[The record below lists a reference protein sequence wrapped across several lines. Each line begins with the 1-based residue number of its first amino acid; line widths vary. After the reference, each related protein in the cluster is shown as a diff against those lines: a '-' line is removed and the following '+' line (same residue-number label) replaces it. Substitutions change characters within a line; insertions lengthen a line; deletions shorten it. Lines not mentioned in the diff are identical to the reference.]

1 MAKRKSN
8 WSKMIEEAGFRIRI
22 YERPNGAG
30 VYFSFIIDGKK
41 TQRSTRR
48 TDRKDAEEYAREV
61 VRLVAR
67 DRLLGRSG
75 PVKLGDVFRAYAE
88 HKEPLLALD
97 RRASATSRRKIFL
110 RAWGAEQVIDDIGQM
125 HIDRY
130 VHLRTTGKLFHD
142 HKYRR
147 AEKGVRQGTLDT
159 ELRWLSSVFN
169 FAVGF
174 KIDGRRLLQTNPLR
188 DVQWGREKNP
198 RRPVASH
205 QRFLETLKHVDT
217 VDPMGRLHCIL
228 ILARYTG
235 RRESAIC
242 HLRASD
248 FLRNETAIRET
259 LASMGMDENSAK
271 HMPHGAIRWREAED
285 KMGYATVTPISD
297 RTRQGLDAYL
307 ASSPRMGDV
316 PLFPSPRKPD
326 LVIRRD
332 LTARW
337 LLKAESLAKLP
348 KLRGGVFH
356 PYRRLWATERK
367 HLPDQD
373 VAVAGGWRDAQVLRQ
388 SYQQADPATVLGVVE
403 AGE

>member
-1 MAKRKSN
+1 MAKRKSD

-48 TDRKDAEEYAREV
+48 TDRKEAEEYAREV

-75 PVKLGDVFRAYAE
+75 PVKLGEVFRAYAD

-97 RRASATSRRKIFL
+97 RRTSAKSRRKIFL
-110 RAWGAEQVIDDIGQM
+110 RAWGAEQVIDDIGQT

-130 VHLRTTGKLFHD
+130 VHLRTTGQLFHD
-142 HKYRR
+142 HKFRR

-174 KIDGRRLLQTNPLR
+174 KTDGRRLLQANPLR
-188 DVQWGREKNP
+188 DVEWGREKNP

-217 VDPMGRLHCIL
+217 VDPTGRLRCTL

-248 FLRNETAIRET
+248 FLHDASAIRET
-259 LASMGMDENSAK
+259 PRLYG
-271 HMPHGAIRWREAED
+271 HGREF
-285 KMGYATVTPISD
+285 GQTHATRSPQVA
-297 RTRQGLDAYL
+297 QGRGQDGLCD
-307 ASSPRMGDV
+307 GD
-316 PLFPSPRKPD
+316 
-326 LVIRRD
+326 
-332 LTARW
+332 T
-337 LLKAESLAKLP
+337 
-348 KLRGGVFH
+348 
-356 PYRRLWATERK
+356 
-367 HLPDQD
+367 DQ
-373 VAVAGGWRDAQVLRQ
+373 R
-388 SYQQADPATVLGVVE
+388 SDPARLGRISRGKSKDGRCAALPLPE
-403 AGE
+403 ESRSPDTS